1 MQKKA
6 FTLVEILIVIAV
18 IGILG
23 TAILPAIGKS
33 VEKARVAK
41 VYRVVET
48 LEAACE
54 AYTADTARYAVEY
67 PAAYA
72 AGAGGANHTL
82 TNSSSYS
89 GLNWKGPYLKRPL
102 QNSDNPF
109 NTNDTSVAAIYVGNN
124 LTDVFGKG
132 FDTDGDGV
140 IDRNETGNYLY
151 LNSSI
156 TAIPSRIAKMINDQ
170 FDSGVSNVSSW
181 ENTGLVKYNT
191 TSGNVAIYLTGG
203 Y

>member
-1 MQKKA
+1 MAKKA

-23 TAILPAIGKS
+23 TAILPAIGKAI
-33 VEKARVAK
+33 EKARVAK

-48 LEAACE
+48 LEGACE

-67 PAAYA
+67 PAAYSS
-72 AGAGGANHTL
+72 GVGNNHTL

-89 GLNWKGPYLKRPL
+89 GTNWKGPYLKRPL

-109 NTNDTSVAAIYVGNN
+109 NVNDTSVAAIYVGNN
-124 LTDVFGKG
+124 LTNVFGSG
-132 FDTDGDGV
+132 FDTDGDGS
-140 IDRNETGNYLY
+140 IDRNENGNYLY
-151 LNSSI
+151 LNASA

-170 FDSGVSNVSSW
+170 FDSGVGGTVNWTDSGV
-181 ENTGLVKYNT
+181 VKYNNT
-191 TSGNVAIYLTGG
+191 TGNVAIYLTGG